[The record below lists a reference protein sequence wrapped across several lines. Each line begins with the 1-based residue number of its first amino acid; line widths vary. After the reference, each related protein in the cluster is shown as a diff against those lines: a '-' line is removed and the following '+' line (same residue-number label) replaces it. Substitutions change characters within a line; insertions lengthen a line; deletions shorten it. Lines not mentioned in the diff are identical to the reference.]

1 MFIDFI
7 TDFLTFKLT
16 KMGLLDSLLKM
27 TAGATKDTKTNQNAV
42 TSIMDILINNKQRG
56 GLDGLVGKLTQ
67 AGLGNV
73 VDSWIS
79 TGKNQSIKSGQLS
92 KALGSDVISQIA
104 SKLGVSNS
112 SASGLLARLLP
123 QIIDKLTPDGNTTS
137 ASQVNVQDI
146 LSRILKK

>member
-1 MFIDFI
+1 
-7 TDFLTFKLT
+7 
-16 KMGLLDSLLKM
+16 M

-123 QIIDKLTPDGNTTS
+123 QIIDKLTPDGNTAS

>member
-1 MFIDFI
+1 
-7 TDFLTFKLT
+7 
-16 KMGLLDSLLKM
+16 MGLLDSLLKM

-123 QIIDKLTPDGNTTS
+123 QIIDKLTPDGNTAS

>member
-1 MFIDFI
+1 
-7 TDFLTFKLT
+7 
-16 KMGLLDSLLKM
+16 MGLLDSLLKM

>member
-1 MFIDFI
+1 
-7 TDFLTFKLT
+7 
-16 KMGLLDSLLKM
+16 MGLLDSLLKM

-79 TGKNQSIKSGQLS
+79 TGKNQPIKSGQLS

-123 QIIDKLTPDGNTTS
+123 QIIDKLTPDGNTAS
-137 ASQVNVQDI
+137 ASQINVQDI
-146 LSRILKK
+146 LSKILKK